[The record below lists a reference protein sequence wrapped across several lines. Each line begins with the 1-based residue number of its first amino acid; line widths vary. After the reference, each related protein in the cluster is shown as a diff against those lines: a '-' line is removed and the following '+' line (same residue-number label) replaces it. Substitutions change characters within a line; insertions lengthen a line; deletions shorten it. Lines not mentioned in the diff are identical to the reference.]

1 MMVLFFVRQYFL
13 LGCWGGVA
21 KVDFFCL
28 HRVFVAAPGLSL
40 VVAVG
45 GSSLVV
51 VQGLLIA
58 VALGVQ
64 TQ

>member
-1 MMVLFFVRQYFL
+1 MMVLFFVRQYFS

-40 VVAVG
+40 VW
-45 GSSLVV
+45 
-51 VQGLLIA
+51 Q
-58 VALGVQ
+58 LGAPL
-64 TQ
+64 